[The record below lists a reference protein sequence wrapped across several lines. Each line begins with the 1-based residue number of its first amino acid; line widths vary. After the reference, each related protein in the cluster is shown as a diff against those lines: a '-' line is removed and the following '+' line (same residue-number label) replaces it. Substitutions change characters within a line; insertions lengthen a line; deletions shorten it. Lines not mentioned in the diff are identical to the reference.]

1 MNADYRKLSC
11 KKGCSKDK
19 LIETFEDF
27 FFEQDTMITNL
38 QNEHISL
45 LNYLKMELVPYLE
58 CLAVAGDEAARDV
71 LIDLS
76 DYV

>member
-1 MNADYRKLSC
+1 MPADYRKLTC

-19 LIETFEDF
+19 LIETFEEYFGD
-27 FFEQDTMITNL
+27 QDAIINTL

-45 LNYLKMELVPYLE
+45 LNYIRAEIFPYLE
-58 CLAVAGDEAARDV
+58 SNAVTGDESARDI

-76 DYV
+76 EYV